1 MGYKLQNLEKVVKN
15 LWECLGCEYGSID
28 IIEVFEGFMDGGSRK
43 FLNLFYLVIEG
54 NLVKCDYVF
63 NV

>member
-1 MGYKLQNLEKVVKN
+1 MWYKLQNLEKVVKY
-15 LWECLGCEYGSID
+15 LWEGLGCEYGSID

-54 NLVKCDYVF
+54 KLVNCDFVF
-63 NV
+63 NM

>member
-1 MGYKLQNLEKVVKN
+1 MKY
-15 LWECLGCEYGSID
+15 LWEGLSCEYGSID

-54 NLVKCDYVF
+54 KLVKCDFVF
-63 NV
+63 NM